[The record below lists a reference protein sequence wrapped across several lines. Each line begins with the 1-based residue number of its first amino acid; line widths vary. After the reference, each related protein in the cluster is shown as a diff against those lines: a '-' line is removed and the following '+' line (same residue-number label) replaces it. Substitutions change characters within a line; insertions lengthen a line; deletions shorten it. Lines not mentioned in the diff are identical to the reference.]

1 MLYWLYLNVVNTFFT
16 ESKSEYNYDKII
28 ETKGEKR
35 EMSEITNE
43 KWTVFFVC
51 KSELF
56 SINIIFSPYL

>member
-43 KWTVFFVC
+43 K
-51 KSELF
+51 
-56 SINIIFSPYL
+56 